1 MFSENQQFNPEA
13 LTIQEKLDLVL
24 ERVMDRQSGAPIAD
38 IGLVER
44 FRMQEKQK
52 RLIVFCRRSSE
63 MHACCMV
70 FNNTMYDSTIEDLKT
85 ELQKFFPGFFIKF
98 VF

>member
-1 MFSENQQFNPEA
+1 MFFETQQSDIDT
-13 LTIQEKLDLVL
+13 LTIQEKLDSVL
-24 ERVMDRQSGAPIAD
+24 ERVMDRQSGSPISD

-44 FRMQEKQK
+44 LRIQEKQK

-70 FNNTMYDSTIEDLKT
+70 FNNTMYDETIEDLKT
-85 ELQKFFPGFFIKF
+85 ELQKFFPGYFIKF